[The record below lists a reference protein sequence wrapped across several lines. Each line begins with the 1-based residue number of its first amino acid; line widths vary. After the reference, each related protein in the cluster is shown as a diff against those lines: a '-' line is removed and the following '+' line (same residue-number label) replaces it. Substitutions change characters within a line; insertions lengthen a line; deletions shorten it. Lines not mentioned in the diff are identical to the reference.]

1 MMENL
6 CGNNKELCVFR
17 CVASVVATHFFYA
30 KEIKMD
36 YQKLYQKLFRG
47 ITETIDQLQELQ
59 KQAEDDYLRMGE
71 ESNVVKFNLVQRS
84 KAETEIAQSKGY
96 VLSVDDAEY
105 DRLLQELYTEEWK
118 EPVKGLLDETVMKNI
133 DATAVQYI
141 GDKFND
147 VVLFV
152 SNRSNDGK
160 HIISISPVG
169 EKDKLSIDEHIA
181 ILENFENAH
190 KSIKFIKQ

>member
-1 MMENL
+1 
-6 CGNNKELCVFR
+6 
-17 CVASVVATHFFYA
+17 
-30 KEIKMD
+30 MD
-36 YQKLYQKLFRG
+36 YQKLYSKLFNG
-47 ITETIDQLQELQ
+47 ITDTIEQLKELQ
-59 KQAEDDYLRMGE
+59 IQAEEDYLQLGE
-71 ESNVVKFNLVQRS
+71 ENKVIKLRPL
-84 KAETEIAQSKGY
+84 KGKTE
-96 VLSVDDAEY
+96 VPLLSVDDEEY
-105 DRLLQELYTEEWK
+105 EKLLQELYIEEWK
-118 EPVKGLLDETVMKNI
+118 EPVKGLLDETMMKNI

-190 KSIKFIKQ
+190 KGVKFIKR